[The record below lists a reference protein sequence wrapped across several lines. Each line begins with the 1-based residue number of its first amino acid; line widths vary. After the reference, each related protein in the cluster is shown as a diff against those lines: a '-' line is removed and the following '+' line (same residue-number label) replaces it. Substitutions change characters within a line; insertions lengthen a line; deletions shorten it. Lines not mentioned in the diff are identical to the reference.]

1 MTEHLGHRKAHC
13 DNSVWI
19 STVIQEVIQFYLII
33 EILSFYSTQS
43 ILSPFLAVVVL
54 SCCCYIKNILL
65 LSTSGIFKRTSNIKI
80 IQPKKGQ
87 NS

>member
-13 DNSVWI
+13 DNSVWS

-33 EILSFYSTQS
+33 EILCFYSTQS

-54 SCCCYIKNILL
+54 SCCC
-65 LSTSGIFKRTSNIKI
+65 
-80 IQPKKGQ
+80 
-87 NS
+87 